1 MTDRPTTVRF
11 TPADLELIRQ
21 LQERTGIGTNSDVI
35 RFALRYLERH
45 GPMRPEEEAV
55 YIFVEKTTDG
65 LIVRSSEDAV
75 LAGPFAET
83 QLAWA
88 AAEQAAHKLAA
99 ERGLRAEYTINPA
112 PVLPDEQGNWGTSR
126 AAWKLF

>member
-45 GPMRPEEEAV
+45 GPMRPEE
-55 YIFVEKTTDG
+55 
-65 LIVRSSEDAV
+65 DAR
-75 LAGPFAET
+75 LEPQGQSLENSYTAQGQTGPFA
-83 QLAWA
+83 
-88 AAEQAAHKLAA
+88 
-99 ERGLRAEYTINPA
+99 Y
-112 PVLPDEQGNWGTSR
+112 
-126 AAWKLF
+126 